1 MKFVVYTRPDD
12 PQCDA
17 ILRYLQGEH
26 GRGLPVETRP
36 CADHL
41 RTLMGLRVVAPAV
54 AVIDQDGRRLDW
66 WGGFR
71 PDLMSYW
78 VDVFAGDAA

>member
-1 MKFVVYTRPDD
+1 MKFVVYTRQDD

-17 ILRYLQGEH
+17 ILRYLQ
-26 GRGLPVETRP
+26 VETRP

-41 RTLMGLRVVAPAV
+41 RTLMGLQIVAPAV